1 MTATV
6 LIPAYNEEATIQRV
20 VGVAR
25 EAGFPVVVADDGSQ
39 DGTAQ
44 KAREAGAKVVR
55 LGENRGKGGAIA
67 EGLKA
72 VETPFVLLLDADL
85 LGLRPEHLHALLEP
99 VAQGQAEMTVGV
111 FQGGRLSTDWAM
123 RLTPFLS
130 GQRALRTADLK
141 GVPGLER
148 ARYDLELL
156 LTRHAKAQG
165 WRVRYL
171 PLPGVSQVM
180 KEEKRGLLPGF
191 LHRMRMY
198 REILRYYL
206 RAHLG

>member
-6 LIPAYNEEATIQRV
+6 LIPAYNEEATIAKVVRV
-20 VGVAR
+20 AK
-25 EAGFPVVVADDGSQ
+25 EAGFPVVVADDGSK
-39 DGTAQ
+39 DRTAQ
-44 KAREAGAKVVR
+44 EAERAGAKVVR

-72 VETPFVLLLDADL
+72 VATPLVLLLDADL
-85 LGLRPEHLHALLEP
+85 LGLKPEHLHALLAP
-99 VAQGQAEMTVGV
+99 VARGEAEMTVGV
-111 FQGGRLSTDWAM
+111 FRGGRLSTDLAM

-130 GQRALRTADLK
+130 GQRALATEALK
-141 GVPGLER
+141 GVPGLAG

-156 LTRHAKAQG
+156 LTRHARARG

-180 KEEKRGLLPGF
+180 KEEKRGLLKGF
-191 LHRMRMY
+191 LHRLRMY
-198 REILRYYL
+198 WEILRYRL
-206 RAHLG
+206 KAG